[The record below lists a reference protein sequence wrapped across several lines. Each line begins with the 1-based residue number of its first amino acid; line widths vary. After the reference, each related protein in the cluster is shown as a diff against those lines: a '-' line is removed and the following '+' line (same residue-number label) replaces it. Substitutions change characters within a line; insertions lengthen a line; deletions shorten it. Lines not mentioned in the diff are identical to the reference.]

1 MIDLLWKRSGWI
13 SNPEIPDTMLE
24 KAGALEAMERQ
35 LLADTGQAEI
45 DILVARAMED
55 EIRAS
60 SGIEGIRLD
69 SGKIRSSI
77 ARNRGWIQ
85 SPWSPSRQESG
96 KESRAVKSAI
106 HMMRT
111 GPVSHELICKCHSLL
126 PAPSEKGWGKY
137 RDHPES
143 VYDENDV
150 SVYDAPDVPDMLR
163 YMDGFIS
170 WWNSDRPKLP
180 LAIGSALGHL
190 YFETIHPF
198 HDGNGRIGRMLAD
211 KAWEKSGKFRPFS
224 VSGAIAQDKNRY
236 YEFINAA
243 QTQGKLTE
251 WLSYMLRA
259 QESALQT
266 AQERADRL
274 KLIKKWLSKTEFQPD
289 QSDLEIIYEMGLS
302 NRRHWTEFDA
312 TQYMQDGELSEKS
325 WEKLV
330 KAGVIRNGQL
340 DLSAGIPGSEI
351 QDDSK

>member
-1 MIDLLWKRSGWI
+1 MMDILWKRKNWI
-13 SNPEIPDTMLE
+13 SNPEIPDSMLE
-24 KAGALEAMERQ
+24 KAKLLEVMERK
-35 LLADTGQAEI
+35 LLSGTGLDSIET
-45 DILVARAMED
+45 LVARAMED

-60 SGIEGIRLD
+60 SGIEGIRMD

-85 SPWSPSRQESG
+85 SPWSPSRQDSG

-106 HMMRT
+106 HMMRE
-111 GPVSHELICKCHSLL
+111 GPLAHELIRQCHSML
-126 PAPSEKGWGKY
+126 PAPSENGWGQY

-143 VYDENDV
+143 VYDENGV
-150 SVYDAPDVPDMLR
+150 SVYDAPDAAEMLR
-163 YMDGFIS
+163 FMDDFVE
-170 WWNSDRPKLP
+170 WWNSDRLKLP

-224 VSGAIAQDKNRY
+224 VSGAIAQDRNRY

-243 QTQGKLTE
+243 QTRRKLNE
-251 WLSYMLRA
+251 WLSYMLKA

-266 AQERADRL
+266 AQDRAVRL
-274 KLIKKWLSKTEFQPD
+274 KRITKWLSKTEFCPD

-302 NRRHWTEFDA
+302 NRRYWTEFDA

-330 KAGVIRNGQL
+330 KSGVIRNGQL
-340 DLSAGIPGSEI
+340 NLSAGIPGQPI
-351 QDDSK
+351 DSD